1 MVRPGRFRTICSV
14 LDLNQSQETKIGR
27 QRKLIDPPVENDRLT
42 SHSSLPTPGGL
53 DLRFCEVMDAA
64 PVMIWVSG
72 KDKDCVWFN
81 KPWLTF
87 TGRRLDQ
94 EVGNGWSEGVHSDD
108 FERCIK
114 LYSSHFDARK
124 DFRMQYRLRQHDG
137 EYRWIDDTGIPR
149 YAHDGTFLGYIG
161 SCVDVH
167 DNRKT
172 QTELRRL
179 SLEIAELNR
188 QADAAI
194 LAASIAHEI
203 KQPLTAIVSNSSA
216 ALRWLDGETP
226 NVERAKATLSNIIH
240 ASQRAAEISH
250 SIRAISNKERHT
262 RRAPLNLNEL
272 IQEVLTLVETEL
284 QSRHIAVQ
292 ITLND
297 ALPQVVG
304 DRVQLQQVILNLID
318 NAIEAMNAVSDDS
331 RVLHLTTEA
340 EDGEN
345 VRITLQDSGPG
356 IDADNTERIFD
367 RFFSTK
373 SQGMGMGL
381 SICRSIVESHGGR
394 LWVEAGFQR
403 GSVFLIS
410 LPVRGS

>member
-1 MVRPGRFRTICSV
+1 
-14 LDLNQSQETKIGR
+14 
-27 QRKLIDPPVENDRLT
+27 LT
-42 SHSSLPTPGGL
+42 SNSSLPAEPPGGL
-53 DLRFCEVMDAA
+53 DVRFCEIMDAA

-72 KDKDCVWFN
+72 KDKGCVWFN

-94 EVGNGWSEGVHSDD
+94 EVGNGWLEGLHPDD
-108 FERCIK
+108 FDRCIK
-114 LYSSHFDARK
+114 LYSNHFDARK

-149 YAHDGTFLGYIG
+149 YARDGAFLGYIG
-161 SCVDVH
+161 SCVDIH
-167 DNRKT
+167 DYRKT
-172 QTELRRL
+172 QTELRRR

-203 KQPLTAIVSNSSA
+203 NQPLTAIVSNSTA

-226 NVERAKATLSNIIH
+226 NVDRAKVTLSNIIR
-240 ASQRAAEISH
+240 ASQRATEISH
-250 SIRAISNKERHT
+250 SIRAISDKERHT
-262 RRAPLNLNEL
+262 REAPLNLNEL
-272 IQEVLTLVETEL
+272 IQEVLVLVETEL
-284 QSRHIAVQ
+284 QSHHIAVQ
-292 ITLND
+292 TTLND
-297 ALPQVVG
+297 ALPQVLG

-318 NAIEAMNAVSDDS
+318 NAIEAMDAVSDDS
-331 RVLHLTTEA
+331 RALHLKTEP
-340 EDGEN
+340 EDGEK
-345 VRITLQDSGPG
+345 VRITVQDSGPG
-356 IDADNTERIFD
+356 IDAENIERIFG

-394 LWVEAGFQR
+394 LWVETGFQR

-410 LPVRGS
+410 LPVRAS